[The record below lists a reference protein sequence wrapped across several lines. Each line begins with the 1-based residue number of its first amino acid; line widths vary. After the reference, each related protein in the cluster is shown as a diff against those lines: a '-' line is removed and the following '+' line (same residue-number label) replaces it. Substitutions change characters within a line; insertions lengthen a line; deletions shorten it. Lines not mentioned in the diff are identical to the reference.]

1 MNDDL
6 YSIIMEGAFADKAEF
21 DDFVKQ
27 STPEEIYE
35 LVKDGA
41 FSSFEEFKQ
50 FFFKDGQVDG
60 NVEDVK
66 KKDEGM
72 VSPSEDGSLD
82 SSETESLAQ
91 QKQFLE
97 GTMQQ
102 SPVES
107 TDTFKPQSAE
117 ALAVEEEVVEEPQ
130 IVSPELQEARLGPTD
145 EEKRKSEL
153 LADVSQFKAQSKERL
168 EERQAKVTEGLE
180 REDILLS
187 EDFNNAIN
195 ATTPETINLPQKDA
209 VK

>member
-153 LADVSQFKAQSKERL
+153 LADVSQFKAQSKESI
-168 EERQAKVTEGLE
+168 EEPVRANRFSKQKV
-180 REDILLS
+180 
-187 EDFNNAIN
+187 
-195 ATTPETINLPQKDA
+195 
-209 VK
+209 